1 MQVKTK
7 YKLIIILPLMF
18 LSLADLYGQHKA
30 LTFQKAE
37 EQGISYKHLD
47 SLYKSAVHSDTTL
60 AVFQTSEEQE
70 HLQKAYNDF
79 ILQLA
84 TFLNKNNFKWGNQT
98 RCFNR
103 IYFNSD
109 GTVDYF
115 LYNFQKDA
123 ITMQKEKEFD
133 LLLNIFIRDHKF
145 PLTANEKFAQ
155 CSPIKYSD
163 VKSN

>member
-1 MQVKTK
+1 MK
-7 YKLIIILPLMF
+7 YKRLIFVLLLF
-18 LSLADLYGQHKA
+18 LSLFNLYGQNKA

-37 EQGISYKHLD
+37 EQGLSYIHLD
-47 SLYKSAVHSDTTL
+47 SVYKSAVHSDTTL
-60 AVFQTSEEQE
+60 AVFKTPEEQE
-70 HLQKAYNDF
+70 NLQKAYVHF
-79 ILQLA
+79 IKELA
-84 TFLNKNNFKWGNQT
+84 TFLNENNFKWGNQT

-109 GTVDYF
+109 GTVDHF

-123 ITMQKEKEFD
+123 LTAQKEKEFD
-133 LLLNIFIRDHKF
+133 RLLNIFIRDHKF

-163 VKSN
+163 